1 MSSTKQTA
9 ETRTDPEP
17 SDSNTLMNALIG
29 GIVGVVLSM
38 IPFSTILGGAVAGY
52 LEGGTTND
60 ALRVGAYAG
69 VVMLIPIVLFGSLG
83 LLFFTGMP
91 IAGGSVGVGVGG
103 FMMMTTFI
111 LVILTVAIF
120 YTVALG
126 MLGGWIGN
134 YLKANV

>member
-1 MSSTKQTA
+1 
-9 ETRTDPEP
+9 
-17 SDSNTLMNALIG
+17 MNALIG

-69 VVMLIPIVLFGSLG
+69 VVMLVPIVLFGSLG
-83 LLFFTGMP
+83 LLVFMGMP
-91 IAGGSVGVGVGG
+91 IAGGGAGVGG
-103 FMMMTTFI
+103 FITMIVFI
-111 LVILTVAIF
+111 LVLFTIAIL
-120 YTVALG
+120 YTVALS